1 MRELNLKIPFTPNY
15 SVGVCLLLSVLSV
28 ASRAQQ
34 APNSGTA
41 IQEVPK
47 AALQAVPNTVAPPV
61 VVPAAKKALSVRDQ
75 SGWNAKVR
83 ISDFQISGNTLFDS
97 ATLLAKLADLKGQT
111 VELDRVVE
119 SIASIR
125 KLYQQA
131 GYLLTDVYLPEQQ
144 FAPDGA
150 VIQIAV
156 VEAHIGKVTTVTS
169 DTNGIPV
176 PLVRSIVEEALHTG
190 AAIQQYELEKVV
202 YLLKDLSG
210 VDASATLSAG
220 ANVGEADITIEVT
233 PRKGSRIDASVGVDN
248 MGLAA
253 TGEYNAAAVLN
264 VDHPLDMG
272 DQLALRVQPT
282 NRTGNSLIRA
292 GYTIPVGPYATKL
305 NLSASDSAY
314 KLGAPFETL
323 GASGSATVVSASL
336 IQPLVRGRLSN
347 SVLTGGLDHKSLKD
361 TTAFTGEIS
370 QSINSARLGLL
381 GMATNA
387 ASPSDAIGD
396 AAKGQSIFDNL
407 GGQAIYSVVATGGNV
422 TVNPASAD
430 TLNTS
435 GRYLKLN
442 FDLSYVQYLAGD
454 LSLSAALS
462 GQLASKNLSS
472 SERVSFGGPNGVR
485 GYAASTGTAD
495 EGAVLSLELRY
506 KTPEIMAG
514 VPVSA
519 SAFYDTASIHAR
531 VKPQGGTNTAT
542 FDSFGVGLRAGTEG
556 KLTASLL
563 VASRLGGPYPIPTD
577 GNTSSVTER
586 RPQFWF
592 TLQNWF

>member
-1 MRELNLKIPFTPNY
+1 MKIPFTPNY
-15 SVGVCLLLSVLSV
+15 SVGACLLLSVLSV
-28 ASRAQQ
+28 ASQAQQ
-34 APNSGTA
+34 VPNSGTA

-47 AALQAVPNTVAPPV
+47 AALQAVPSTVAPPL
-61 VVPAAKKALSVRDQ
+61 VVPNVQRALSVRDQ

-97 ATLLAKLADLKGQT
+97 ATLLAKVANLKGQT

-119 SIASIR
+119 AMTSIR
-125 KLYQQA
+125 KVYQQA

-156 VEAHIGKVTTVTS
+156 VEAHIGKVNTVTA
-169 DTNGIPV
+169 DATGIPV
-176 PLVRSIVEEALHTG
+176 PLVKSIVEQQLHTG

-220 ANVGEADITIEVT
+220 ANVGEADITIEIT
-233 PRKGSRIDASVGVDN
+233 PKKGSRVDASIGVDN
-248 MGLAA
+248 MGVAA
-253 TGEYNAAAVLN
+253 TGEYNATAVLN

-282 NRTGNSLIRA
+282 NRSGNALIRA
-292 GYTIPVGPYATKL
+292 GYTIPVGPYATKF
-305 NLSASDSAY
+305 NVSASDSTY
-314 KLGAPFETL
+314 KLGAPFEAL
-323 GASGSATVVSASL
+323 GASGSAAVVSASL
-336 IQPLVRGRLSN
+336 IQPLVRGRMSN
-347 SVLTGGLDHKSLKD
+347 SVVTGGLDHKSLKD
-361 TTAFTGEIS
+361 TNAVSGEIT
-370 QSINSARLGLL
+370 QSINTARLGLL
-381 GMATNA
+381 GMATVA
-387 ASPSDAIGD
+387 ASPTDAIAD

-407 GGQAIYSVVATGGNV
+407 GGQAIYSVVATGGKLTMNP
-422 TVNPASAD
+422 VNAD
-430 TLNTS
+430 TLKTS
-435 GRYLKLN
+435 GNYLKLN
-442 FDLSYVQYLAGD
+442 FDFSYVQYFAGD
-454 LSLSAALS
+454 LSLAAGLS

-506 KTPEIMAG
+506 KMPEMVAG

-519 SAFYDTASIHAR
+519 SAFYDAASIHSR
-531 VKPQGGTNTAT
+531 VKPQGGATPNTAT